1 MSTWWW
7 PLGVSPPP
15 QAEEEAA
22 AAVVQAPP
30 EPLHPYYPLG
40 VSIPSYAA
48 NETPVEVL
56 LPALAGALGFV
67 VLGAAVVARRLNPGL
82 GASSLAV
89 FCWFVMNACL
99 HCIFEGYF
107 VLNHDTVA
115 SSQNL
120 LAQLWKEYALSDSRY
135 LTSDFFMLSV
145 ESITAAIWGPLCLLN
160 AIAIVRSSP
169 SRHVLRIMA
178 CMAHLYGVAL
188 YYATSLSEMYL
199 AGRSHSRPED
209 LYFWGYYV
217 GFNLPW
223 VVVPA
228 ILLYDSFNTITRA
241 MRALDQVDRMLDAY
255 RQEEYFM
262 AKRAQA
268 RSRAVSLEERKTQ

>member
-7 PLGVSPPP
+7 PLGVAPPAP
-15 QAEEEAA
+15 QQQQHQQEVAK
-22 AAVVQAPP
+22 APP

-40 VSIPSYAA
+40 VSIPSYAP
-48 NETPVEVL
+48 NEAPVSVL
-56 LPALAGALGFV
+56 LPAFGGALAFV
-67 VLGAAVVARRLNPGL
+67 LVGAAVVARRSNPGL
-82 GASSLAV
+82 SASSLAV
-89 FCWFVMNACL
+89 FCWFVMNACI

-107 VLNHDTVA
+107 VLNHATVA

-145 ESITAAIWGPLCLLN
+145 EGITASVWGPLCLLN
-160 AIAIVRSSP
+160 AVSIVRASP
-169 SRHVLRIMA
+169 ARHALRIIA
-178 CMAHLYGVAL
+178 CTAHLYGVAL
-188 YYATSLSEMYL
+188 YYATSLSELYF

-209 LYFWGYYV
+209 LYFWVYYV

-223 VVVPA
+223 AVVPA
-228 ILLYDSFNTITRA
+228 ILLYDSLNTITRA

-255 RQEEYFM
+255 RQEEYAM

-268 RSRAVSLEERKTQ
+268 RCRVEPRKSR